1 MVERQHRM
9 PKTNP
14 EATNPENLAAAGSA
28 RIHARGRRLKHV
40 CRVGGAVL
48 TGSVMVVAFAG
59 WSAFWLLPM
68 VLTFVALVSVA
79 GAKFRR
85 SVFVQIDDLEAAR
98 SAALA
103 EALSKAQFLANMSHE
118 IRTPMNGILGMSELL
133 VRTNLDSE
141 QEQMASTIQ
150 ASADAL
156 LSVLND
162 ILDYSKI
169 EAGKLELEMADF
181 DLWQTIDDCA
191 GLLHSP
197 ADQKGV
203 ELLTFVDPRLVR
215 CHRGDAA
222 RIRQVILN
230 FVSNA
235 VKFTIEGEV
244 VLSADLV
251 SEDDVSQV
259 MRLSVRDTGVGIT
272 EHALKRLFMPFAQAD
287 ASTTRRFG
295 GTGLG
300 LVICRR
306 LVELMKG
313 SIQVDSVPGKGSTF
327 AFEVQL
333 MKGDLANARS
343 SATDVDLSG
352 HSVLIVDDNET
363 NRQLMVMQLAPTNL
377 GMDVASNAISAIEV
391 LRNAARRG
399 TPFTMAI
406 LDMAMPGIDG
416 MQLAEA
422 IRNDPLIPALPV
434 SLASSLGTRPGLAEM
449 VAADVFRW
457 LSKPL
462 ASGRLLQVV
471 QDMASLRSGASCAR
485 PPKAS
490 VEVAPALLAAGG
502 TIAELRVLVAE
513 DNEINRRVLAGMLRR
528 IGCEV
533 VFAVDGREAV
543 QFAMQ
548 KEFGLV
554 LMDCQMPEMDG
565 FEAAQAIRR
574 RGGRFV
580 DLPIVA
586 LTANVL
592 PSDREACLAAGMN
605 DFLAKPVK
613 LDVLRAAIQRWGRGV
628 TCGGMAGSAPS
639 CAEPI

>member
-1 MVERQHRM
+1 MSR
-9 PKTNP
+9 TNP
-14 EATNPENLAAAGSA
+14 EATNPENLAAAGSE
-28 RIHARGRRLKHV
+28 RIHARGRAFRQV
-40 CRVGGAVL
+40 CRLGGSLLLVA
-48 TGSVMVVAFAG
+48 TIVVAITGA
-59 WSAFWLLPM
+59 SAWLLLP
-68 VLTFVALVSVA
+68 LAVAFLGWVSRA
-79 GAKFRR
+79 GAQFRQ
-85 SVFVQIDDLEAAR
+85 SVFVQIEDLEAAR

-133 VRTNLDSE
+133 VRTNLDAE
-141 QEQMASTIQ
+141 QAQMASTIQ

-156 LSVLND
+156 LAVLND

-169 EAGKLELEMADF
+169 EAGKLELEVADF
-181 DLWQTIDDCA
+181 DVWQTIDDCA
-191 GLLHSP
+191 GLLHSA

-203 ELLTFVDPRLVR
+203 ELLTFVDPRLLR

-222 RIRQVILN
+222 RIRQVVLN

-251 SEDDVSQV
+251 EEDETSQV
-259 MRLSVRDTGVGIT
+259 LRLSVRDTGVGIS
-272 EHALKRLFMPFAQAD
+272 EQALSKLFMPFAQAD

-306 LVELMKG
+306 LVELMHGKIEVQ
-313 SIQVDSVPGKGSTF
+313 STIGKGSTF
-327 AFEVQL
+327 AFSL
-333 MKGDLANARS
+333 RLPKGDLTNARKG
-343 SATDVDLSG
+343 ATDVDLSG
-352 HSVLIVDDNET
+352 HAVLIVDDNET
-363 NRQLMVMQLAPTNL
+363 NRQLMVLQLAPTNI

-449 VAADVFRW
+449 AAADVFRW
-457 LSKPL
+457 LNKPL

-471 QDMASLRSGASCAR
+471 QDMASLRSGTAAQR
-485 PPKAS
+485 PTKAPVDS
-490 VEVAPALLAAGG
+490 VPSPLANGGVAE
-502 TIAELRVLVAE
+502 ELRVLVAE

-543 QFAMQ
+543 QLVTQ
-548 KEFGLV
+548 REYGLV

-565 FEAAQAIRR
+565 FEAARAIRR
-574 RGGRFV
+574 GGGRFA

-613 LDVLRAAIQRWGRGV
+613 LDVLRAAIQRWGRGIA
-628 TCGGMAGSAPS
+628 CGGVADAAPGL
-639 CAEPI
+639 AEPF

>member
-1 MVERQHRM
+1 MPTTRPQQPDQHG
-9 PKTNP
+9 
-14 EATNPENLAAAGSA
+14 LAASGSA
-28 RIHARGRRLKHV
+28 RIQARGRQLTV
-40 CRVGGAVL
+40 VTSVGTAVVVLACLLVAQLGWSPLVLMPFLLGLGAVV
-48 TGSVMVVAFAG
+48 GRAASR
-59 WSAFWLLPM
+59 
-68 VLTFVALVSVA
+68 
-79 GAKFRR
+79 FRR

-98 SAALA
+98 AAALA
-103 EALSKAQFLANMSHE
+103 AALSKAQFLANMSHE
-118 IRTPMNGILGMSELL
+118 IRTPMNGILGMAELL
-133 VRTNLDSE
+133 VRTRLDAE

-156 LSVLND
+156 LAVLND

-169 EAGKLELEMADF
+169 EAGKLELETADF
-181 DLWQTIDDCA
+181 DIWQTIDDCA
-191 GLLHSP
+191 GLLHST

-215 CHRGDAA
+215 CHRGDPS
-222 RIRQVILN
+222 RIRQVLLN

-251 SEDDVSQV
+251 TEDATSQTV
-259 MRLSVRDTGVGIT
+259 RLSVRDTGVGIS
-272 EHALKRLFMPFAQAD
+272 EEAMARLFTPFSQAD

-306 LVELMKG
+306 LVELMRGKIDVA
-313 SIQVDSVPGKGSTF
+313 STPGKGSTF
-327 AFEVQL
+327 AFEMQL
-333 MKGDLANARS
+333 PKGDLANARS
-343 SATDVDLSG
+343 GATDVDLSG
-352 HSVLIVDDNET
+352 HAVLIVDDNET
-363 NRQLMVMQLAPTNL
+363 NRQLMVMQLAPTQI
-377 GMDVASNAISAIEV
+377 GIDVASNAISAIEV

-422 IRNDPLIPALPV
+422 IRNDQAIPSLPV

-449 VAADVFRW
+449 AAADVFRW
-457 LSKPL
+457 LNKPL

-471 QDMASLRSGASCAR
+471 QDMASLRGGTSCR
-485 PPKAS
+485 VPPKHT
-490 VEVAPALLAAGG
+490 VEPAAAVLAAGG
-502 TIAELRVLVAE
+502 TCAELRVLVAE

-543 QFAMQ
+543 QLAGQ

-554 LMDCQMPEMDG
+554 LMDCQMPELDG
-565 FEAAQAIRR
+565 FEASRAIREL
-574 RGGRFV
+574 GGRLAT
-580 DLPIVA
+580 LPIIA

-613 LDVLRAAIQRWGRGV
+613 LDVLRAAIQRWGR
-628 TCGGMAGSAPS
+628 TC
-639 CAEPI
+639 EPAVVNRFGAVDVD